1 MVSVLDSGFERPGFE
16 SWLGQSVMFG
26 RNLLNLQ
33 YLSPPRSTID
43 KQKSPGKPGEILG
56 ANLAMDYHPIQGGE
70 VALLVTSC

>member
-1 MVSVLDSGFERPGFE
+1 MVSELDSGFERPGFE

-26 RNLLNLQ
+26 RNILTLQCLLHPGVQ
-33 YLSPPRSTID
+33 ID